1 MTINKNGALG
11 NMGWSIINNL
21 NCILNIVIVLSEI
34 DDPEIAAIIDF
45 FCKLCCD
52 LIMDIVCMLESFNK
66 GDSILLNY
74 W

>member
-34 DDPEIAAIIDF
+34 DDPEIAAIIDLL
-45 FCKLCCD
+45 CKLCCD